1 MSTHSEDAVAQG
13 GNVHATPAAGES
25 RITVEVAYARPDVQ
39 VIIPVAVTSGAS
51 LEEAIRRCGILDQF
65 AEIDLAVNKVSV
77 FGKLAKL
84 NQVLRPGDRVE
95 INRPLIADPKQVRKQ
110 RAAHAGKPASG
121 AETGEP

>member
-1 MSTHSEDAVAQG
+1 MGAHSEDAAQG
-13 GNVHATPAAGES
+13 GNVHVAPAAGEA

-39 VIIPVAVTSGAS
+39 VIIPVAVTSGAP

-84 NQVLRPGDRVE
+84 NQALRSGDRVE

-110 RAAHAGKPASG
+110 RAAHEGKPANS
-121 AETGEP
+121 AEAGEP